1 MPPEDPG
8 QPPVRRPTPA
18 GQAPVGHP
26 ASVSAAALVYVLDL
40 ERPVPD
46 ADDAHHLTRVLRLR
60 RGEPVVAADG
70 RGHWRLCRYRA
81 PAGPGSGGAGPEA
94 PEIDVLE
101 ADGPVTVVPRL
112 TPPVTVGFVPVKG
125 ERPEWV
131 VQKLT
136 EAGVDRIAVL
146 RSARAV
152 VRWDGER
159 GVRAVERLR
168 RVVRE
173 AGAQS
178 RNPWLPEVV
187 GVLGLG
193 ALADEV
199 APAPL
204 ALAHPGGDPP
214 SVAMPAMAVGPEGGW
229 DDSEL
234 APGGYPV
241 VGLGPGILRAE
252 TAAVAAGLLLCALRN
267 GLVQEASGAV
277 SRPGRTR

>member
-1 MPPEDPG
+1 VSDEA
-8 QPPVRRPTPA
+8 R
-18 GQAPVGHP
+18 HP
-26 ASVSAAALVYVLDL
+26 ASVGAAAMVYVADL
-40 ERPVPD
+40 EQPTPA

-60 RGEPVVAADG
+60 SGEPVVAGDG
-70 RGHWRLCRYRA
+70 RGRWRLCRYQGTRRRPSA
-81 PAGPGSGGAGPEA
+81 ESDTGVL
-94 PEIDVLE
+94 DV
-101 ADGPVTVVPRL
+101 DGPVVVMTRP

-125 ERPEWV
+125 DRPEWV

-152 VRWDGER
+152 VRWEGD
-159 GVRAVERLR
+159 RAVRSIDRLQ
-168 RVVRE
+168 RVARE

-178 RNPWLPEVV
+178 RAPWLPEVV
-187 GVLGLG
+187 GVLDLAGL
-193 ALADEV
+193 AEV
-199 APAPL
+199 VTPAPL

-234 APGGYPV
+234 APGGFPV

-252 TAAVAAGLLLCALRN
+252 TAAVASGLLLCALRT
-267 GLVQEASGAV
+267 GLVSEAQKPLSG
-277 SRPGRTR
+277 PGRDG

>member
-1 MPPEDPG
+1 VPAEAATPTPG
-8 QPPVRRPTPA
+8 DGQTPQSPDPPVE
-18 GQAPVGHP
+18 QPVGHP
-26 ASVSAAALVYVLDL
+26 ASVGAAALVYVADLDQ
-40 ERPVPD
+40 PVAEP
-46 ADDAHHLTRVLRLR
+46 DDAHHLTRVLRLR

-70 RGHWRLCRYRA
+70 RGRWRLCHF
-81 PAGPGSGGAGPEA
+81 AGPDPTTSGL
-94 PEIDVLE
+94 LE
-101 ADGPVTVVPRL
+101 PAGPVTVVRRL
-112 TPPVTVGFVPVKG
+112 SPPVTVGFVPVKG

-136 EAGVDRIAVL
+136 ETGVDRIVVL

-152 VRWDGER
+152 VRWEGDR
-159 GVRAVERLR
+159 AVRAVERLR

-178 RNPWLPEVV
+178 RNPWLPEVT
-187 GVLGLG
+187 GVLD
-193 ALADEV
+193 LADLAAAV
-199 APAPL
+199 APARL

-214 SVAMPAMAVGPEGGW
+214 SVAIPAMAVGPEGGW

-252 TAAVAAGLLLCALRN
+252 TAALAAGLLLCALRN
-267 GLVQEASGAV
+267 GLVEQASGPL
-277 SRPGRTR
+277 SGPGGTR